1 MDDAVIQYLK
11 RKYNLLIGERSAE
24 QLKMDLG
31 SAFPLKEEIKVEIKG
46 RDLIEGVP
54 PQSHHHRCR
63 DPRVA
68 GRAGC
73 DHRRGRPHGFGADS
87 PRAVGRHHGQRNRPV
102 GRRVIAARSRSAA
115 AERDRIAG
123 GAGRRS
129 PLLRCFGNGAGP
141 RGHRSAAKGLYP
153 LSERQA
159 RWLLIV
165 LLVGQ
170 LILLTAQIRNPDGK
184 SSYLEAGVVR
194 LVAPI
199 TSFVAWVGDSVTGF
213 TEDMALRRTLLAE
226 NLRLREEVGELRE
239 QAIRNFGLAEDL
251 DHLAAALTYTRA
263 FEPDLQVADLVYIDY
278 ASWLQTAIL
287 KTAADSVGVNQPV
300 VAGKGLVGR
309 VVLVAGPYAKVQL
322 ITDRAASIGVMIDRT
337 HRQGVVKGA
346 GRGNLELDYVSLQA
360 DVRVGD
366 LVTTAGIDGIYP
378 RGIPVGIITAAIP
391 GDDLFYEIRVAPAVD
406 FGLLDQVYILEE
418 EAVPEAVKEA
428 LPDARP

>member
-1 MDDAVIQYLK
+1 M
-11 RKYNLLIGERSAE
+11 
-24 QLKMDLG
+24 
-31 SAFPLKEEIKVEIKG
+31 
-46 RDLIEGVP
+46 
-54 PQSHHHRCR
+54 
-63 DPRVA
+63 
-68 GRAGC
+68 
-73 DHRRGRPHGFGADS
+73 
-87 PRAVGRHHGQRNRPV
+87 
-102 GRRVIAARSRSAA
+102 
-115 AERDRIAG
+115 
-123 GAGRRS
+123 
-129 PLLRCFGNGAGP
+129 
-141 RGHRSAAKGLYP
+141 
-153 LSERQA
+153 
-159 RWLLIV
+159 
-165 LLVGQ
+165 
-170 LILLTAQIRNPDGK
+170 
-184 SSYLEAGVVR
+184 
-194 LVAPI
+194 API
-199 TSFVAWVGDSVTGF
+199 TGFVAWVGNSVTGF
-213 TEDMALRRTLLAE
+213 TENMALRRTLLAE

-239 QAIRNFGLAEDL
+239 QSIRNFGLAEDL
-251 DHLAAALTYTRA
+251 DHLAVALTYTRA
-263 FEPDLQVADLVYIDY
+263 FESDLQVADLVYIDY

-287 KTAADSVGVNQPV
+287 KTAAGSVGVNQPV

-322 ITDRAASIGVMIDRT
+322 ITDRAASVGVMIDRT

>member
-1 MDDAVIQYLK
+1 M
-11 RKYNLLIGERSAE
+11 
-24 QLKMDLG
+24 
-31 SAFPLKEEIKVEIKG
+31 
-46 RDLIEGVP
+46 
-54 PQSHHHRCR
+54 
-63 DPRVA
+63 
-68 GRAGC
+68 
-73 DHRRGRPHGFGADS
+73 
-87 PRAVGRHHGQRNRPV
+87 
-102 GRRVIAARSRSAA
+102 
-115 AERDRIAG
+115 
-123 GAGRRS
+123 
-129 PLLRCFGNGAGP
+129 
-141 RGHRSAAKGLYP
+141 
-153 LSERQA
+153 
-159 RWLLIV
+159 
-165 LLVGQ
+165 
-170 LILLTAQIRNPDGK
+170 
-184 SSYLEAGVVR
+184 
-194 LVAPI
+194 API
-199 TSFVAWVGDSVTGF
+199 TGFVAWVGNRVTGF
-213 TEDMALRRTLLAE
+213 TENMALRRTLLAE

-239 QAIRNFGLAEDL
+239 QSIRNFGLAEDL
-251 DHLAAALTYTRA
+251 DHLAVALTYTRA

-322 ITDRAASIGVMIDRT
+322 ITDRAASVGVMIDRT

>member
-1 MDDAVIQYLK
+1 M
-11 RKYNLLIGERSAE
+11 
-24 QLKMDLG
+24 
-31 SAFPLKEEIKVEIKG
+31 
-46 RDLIEGVP
+46 
-54 PQSHHHRCR
+54 
-63 DPRVA
+63 
-68 GRAGC
+68 
-73 DHRRGRPHGFGADS
+73 
-87 PRAVGRHHGQRNRPV
+87 
-102 GRRVIAARSRSAA
+102 
-115 AERDRIAG
+115 
-123 GAGRRS
+123 
-129 PLLRCFGNGAGP
+129 
-141 RGHRSAAKGLYP
+141 
-153 LSERQA
+153 
-159 RWLLIV
+159 
-165 LLVGQ
+165 
-170 LILLTAQIRNPDGK
+170 
-184 SSYLEAGVVR
+184 
-194 LVAPI
+194 API
-199 TSFVAWVGDSVTGF
+199 TGFVAWVGNGVTGF
-213 TEDMALRRTLLAE
+213 TENMALRRTLLAE

-239 QAIRNFGLAEDL
+239 QSIRNFGLAEDL
-251 DHLAAALTYTRA
+251 DHLAVALTYTRA
-263 FEPDLQVADLVYIDY
+263 FEADLQVADLVYIDY

-300 VAGKGLVGR
+300 VAGQGLVGR

-322 ITDRAASIGVMIDRT
+322 ITDRAASVGVMIDRT

>member
-1 MDDAVIQYLK
+1 M
-11 RKYNLLIGERSAE
+11 S
-24 QLKMDLG
+24 
-31 SAFPLKEEIKVEIKG
+31 
-46 RDLIEGVP
+46 
-54 PQSHHHRCR
+54 
-63 DPRVA
+63 
-68 GRAGC
+68 
-73 DHRRGRPHGFGADS
+73 
-87 PRAVGRHHGQRNRPV
+87 
-102 GRRVIAARSRSAA
+102 
-115 AERDRIAG
+115 
-123 GAGRRS
+123 
-129 PLLRCFGNGAGP
+129 
-141 RGHRSAAKGLYP
+141 
-153 LSERQA
+153 
-159 RWLLIV
+159 
-165 LLVGQ
+165 
-170 LILLTAQIRNPDGK
+170 
-184 SSYLEAGVVR
+184 
-194 LVAPI
+194 PI

-213 TEDMALRRTLLAE
+213 TENMALRRTLLAE

-239 QAIRNFGLAEDL
+239 QSIRNFGLAEDL
-251 DHLAAALTYTRA
+251 DHLAVALSYTRA

-337 HRQGVVKGA
+337 HRQGVVRGA

-378 RGIPVGIITAAIP
+378 RGIPVGLITAAIP